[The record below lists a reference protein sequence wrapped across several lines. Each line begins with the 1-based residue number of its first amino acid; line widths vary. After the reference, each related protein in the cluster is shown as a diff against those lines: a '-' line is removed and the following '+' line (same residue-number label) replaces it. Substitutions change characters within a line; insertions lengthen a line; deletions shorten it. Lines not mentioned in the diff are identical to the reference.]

1 MLKQQGAWLRGSG
14 PDADIVISSRIRLA
28 RNLAGYPFISRIPEF
43 DRRNIIRSFQATI
56 DKVFDPD
63 SFFFLEMDQLEAA
76 DRQYLLER
84 QLVSRE
90 FVEDDKPRAVLIDR
104 NEDFSVMV
112 NEEDHLRIQAMT
124 SGFGFASVWNRVNR
138 LDDALEHELPFAFDE
153 RLGYLTACPSNLG
166 TGIRVSV
173 MLHLPAIL
181 ETGEMERVF
190 RGVQKINLAVRGIY
204 GEGSRALGDFYQ
216 ISNQTTLG
224 VSEDDLM
231 ERLGNIIPRV
241 IEYER
246 RARDFLLEN
255 SREPLLDRCYRA
267 LGILSSARRIG
278 AEEAMGLLSS
288 ARLGW
293 HMKLQNEI
301 SVDKINDLL
310 LHIQPAHLAK
320 IADRELDEETESVFR
335 AEYLRKRLA
344 EKA

>member
-1 MLKQQGAWLRGSG
+1 MLKQQGAWLRGTG

-28 RNLAGYPFISRIPEF
+28 RNLAGYPFISRTPEL
-43 DRRNIIRSFQATI
+43 DRRNIVRSFKTAV
-56 DKVFDPD
+56 DKIFDPD
-63 SFFFLEMDQLEAA
+63 SFFFLDMSELEGV
-76 DRQYLLER
+76 DREYLLER

-90 FVEDDKPRAVLIDR
+90 FVEDDQPRAVLIDR
-104 NEDFSVMV
+104 NEDFCVMV
-112 NEEDHLRIQAMT
+112 NEEDHLRIQSMT
-124 SGFGFASVWNRVNR
+124 SGFDFESVWDRVNR
-138 LDDALEHELPFAFDE
+138 LDDSIEHELPFAFDD
-153 RLGYLTACPSNLG
+153 RLGYLTACPSNIG

-181 ETGEMERVF
+181 ETGEIERVF

-224 VSEDDLM
+224 VSEGDLM
-231 ERLGNIIPRV
+231 ERLGHIIPRV
-241 IEYER
+241 IDYER

-255 SREPLLDRCYRA
+255 SREPLLDRCWRA
-267 LGILSSARRIG
+267 LGILSSARKIG
-278 AEEAMGLLSS
+278 AEEAMGHLSS

-293 HMKLQNEI
+293 QMKLQDEI
-301 SVDKINDLL
+301 SLDKINDLL
-310 LHIQPAHLAK
+310 LHLQPAHLSK
-320 IADRELDEETESVFR
+320 IAGRTLDEEDESVFR